1 MFERFTDRARRV
13 IVLAQEE
20 ARGLNHNYI
29 GTEHILLGLIHEGEG
44 VAAKALES
52 MGISLEAVR
61 QEVEEIIGQGTEPP
75 VGHIPFTP
83 RAKKVL
89 ELSLREG
96 LQMGHKY
103 IGTEFLLLGLIREGE
118 GVAAQVLVKLGADLP
133 RVRQQ
138 VIQLLSGYEGGDSP
152 ENTSNDSNDAIG
164 AGAGPGASSSRG
176 SRGAG
181 ERSTSLV
188 LDQFGRNLTQAAKEG
203 KLDPVVGREQEIERI
218 MQVLS
223 RRTKNNPV
231 LIGEPGVG
239 KTAVVEG
246 LALDIVN
253 GKVPETL
260 KDKQVYSLDLG
271 SLVAGSRYRGD
282 FEERLKKVLKEINQR
297 GDIILFIDEIH
308 TLVGA
313 GAAEGAID
321 AASLLKPKLA
331 RGELQTIGATTL
343 DEYRKHIEKDAALER
358 RFQPVQVPEPSVE
371 MTINILKGLRDRYEA
386 HHRVSITDGALTAA
400 ANLSD
405 RYINDRF
412 LPDKAVDLIDEAGAR
427 MRIKRMTAPEG
438 IREMD
443 ERITKVRRQKEAAI
457 DAQDFEKA
465 AGLRDQERQLTE
477 ERREKE
483 KQWRA
488 GELDDIAEVG
498 EEQIAEVLAH
508 WTGIPVFK
516 LTEEESSRLLNMED
530 ELHKRIIGQE
540 DAVKAVSR
548 AIRRTRAG
556 LKDPRR
562 PSGSFIF
569 AGPSGVGKTEL
580 SKALANFLFGEDDA
594 LIQIDMGEFHDR
606 FTASRLFGAPPGYVG
621 YEEGGQ
627 LTEKVRRKPFSV
639 VLFDEIEKAH
649 KEIYN
654 TLLQVLEDGRLTDGQ
669 GRIVDFKN
677 TVLIFT
683 SNLGTQD
690 ISKAV
695 GMGFSAV
702 GEHDADGQYERMKN
716 KVNDELKKH
725 FRPEFL
731 NRIDDIVVFHQL
743 TKEQIVEMV
752 DLLVSRVEKALAAKD
767 MGIELT
773 EQAKNLL
780 AARGFDPVL
789 GARPLRRT
797 IQREI
802 EDVLS
807 EKILFGE
814 VGAGEIVTVDV
825 EGWDGDAKHNAKA
838 TFVFTPRPKPLPEEL
853 ELQSTA
859 PAAVEAKPVGA
870 SDSAAGTSTSDSV
883 TPRHAAED

>member
-677 TVLIFT
+677 TVLTFT

-825 EGWDGDAKHNAKA
+825 EGWDGDAKHNDKA